1 MSTNRTKILSWE
13 DRHNHVPAAGPGGR
27 YRWIIVALLF
37 FATTTNY
44 IDRQVFGILAPFLEK
59 EIGWSEL
66 DYSHI
71 VIAFQA
77 AYAIG
82 LLLVGRLID
91 RLGTK
96 LGYCLALICWSL
108 ASMSHALAG
117 SVRGFATARFALGI
131 SEAGNFPAAIKTV
144 AEWFPKKE
152 RAFAT
157 GLFNSGSNIGAI
169 LAPLMVPWI
178 TIQYGWRM
186 AFIITAAI
194 ELVWV
199 ILWLIFY
206 DKPEKSRYLKANELA
221 YIQADPPDTPVKIP
235 WLSLIKYKQAW
246 AFAMGKLLTDPAW
259 WFYIFWIPK
268 FLYSKHG
275 ITLNKIGLPLI
286 IIFLMADV
294 GSITGGWL
302 SSFFIKRGWTIN
314 KGRKMAMFIC
324 AALVTPIMLVS
335 QVSNLWVVVAI
346 LSLATAAHQG
356 WSANLFTITSDVFP
370 RKAIGS
376 VVGFGGTAGAIG
388 GMLISTAAGLILEFT
403 GSYMLI
409 FLICGLLYLVAF
421 GIIHLLVPKLESIDL
436 NK

>member
-1 MSTNRTKILSWE
+1 MSLKEAINLSGFE
-13 DRHNHVPAAGPGGR
+13 QNNPSPAVNPGGR
-27 YRWIIVALLF
+27 YRWVIVALLF

-96 LGYCLALICWSL
+96 VGYCLALICWSF
-108 ASMSHALAG
+108 ASMGHALAG
-117 SVRGFATARFALGI
+117 TVKGFATARFALGI

-178 TIQYGWRM
+178 TIRYGWRM
-186 AFIITAAI
+186 AFIMTAAI

-206 DKPEKSRYLKANELA
+206 DKPEKSRYLKANEMA

-235 WLSLIKYKQAW
+235 WLSLIKYKQVW

-302 SSFFIKRGWTIN
+302 SSFFIKHGWTVT

-324 AALVTPIMLVS
+324 AVLVTPIILVS
-335 QVSNLWVVVAI
+335 QVSNLWVVVAL

-370 RKAIGS
+370 RKAVGS

-388 GMLISTAAGLILEFT
+388 GMLISAAAGLILEFT

-409 FLICGLLYLVAF
+409 FLICGLLYLIAF
-421 GIIHLLVPKLESIDL
+421 GIIHLLVPKLESIEL
-436 NK
+436 

>member
-1 MSTNRTKILSWE
+1 MSLKEAIHLSE
-13 DRHNHVPAAGPGGR
+13 SERNNASPAVKPGGK

-117 SVRGFATARFALGI
+117 TVRGFATARFALGL

-178 TIQYGWRM
+178 TLAYGWRM

-194 ELVWV
+194 ELIWV

-206 DKPEKSRYLKANELA
+206 DKPDKSRYLKATELA
-221 YIQADPPDTPVKIP
+221 YIQADPPDTAIKIP

-246 AFAMGKLLTDPAW
+246 AFAVGKFLTDPAW

-302 SSFFIKRGWTIN
+302 SSFFIKRGWTVT

-324 AALVTPIMLVS
+324 AALVTPIILVS
-335 QVSNLWVVVAI
+335 QVSNLWVVVAL

-370 RKAIGS
+370 RKAVGS

-388 GMLISTAAGLILEFT
+388 GMLISTAAGLILEFS

-409 FLICGLLYLVAF
+409 FLICGLLYLAAF
-421 GIIHLLVPKLESIDL
+421 GIIHLLVPKLESIEL
-436 NK
+436 

>member
-1 MSTNRTKILSWE
+1 MSINRTKDLTWE
-13 DRHNHVPAAGPGGR
+13 ERHNPAPVAGPGGR
-27 YRWIIVALLF
+27 YRWVVVALLF

-108 ASMSHALAG
+108 ASMGHALAG

-186 AFIITAAI
+186 AFIVTAAI

-206 DKPEKSRYLKANELA
+206 DKPEKSRYLKANEMA

-235 WLSLIKYKQAW
+235 WLSLIKYRQAW

-302 SSFFIKRGWTIN
+302 SSFFIKRGWTVT

-324 AALVTPIMLVS
+324 AVLVTPIILVS
-335 QVSNLWVVVAI
+335 QVSNLWVAVAL

-370 RKAIGS
+370 RKVVGS

-388 GMLISTAAGLILEFT
+388 GMLISAAAGLILEFT

-409 FLICGLLYLVAF
+409 FLICGLLYLIAF
-421 GIIHLLVPKLESIDL
+421 GIIHLLVPKLESIEI
-436 NK
+436 

>member
-1 MSTNRTKILSWE
+1 MSLKEAIHLSE
-13 DRHNHVPAAGPGGR
+13 SERNNASPAVKPGGK

-117 SVRGFATARFALGI
+117 TVRGFATARFALGL

-178 TIQYGWRM
+178 TLAYGWRM

-194 ELVWV
+194 ELIWV

-206 DKPEKSRYLKANELA
+206 DKPDKSRYLKATELA
-221 YIQADPPDTPVKIP
+221 YIQADPPDTPIKIP

-246 AFAMGKLLTDPAW
+246 AFAVGKFLTDPAW

-302 SSFFIKRGWTIN
+302 SSFFIKRGWTVT

-324 AALVTPIMLVS
+324 AALVTPIILVS
-335 QVSNLWVVVAI
+335 QVSNLWVVVAL

-370 RKAIGS
+370 RKAVGS

-388 GMLISTAAGLILEFT
+388 GMLISTAAGLILEFS

-409 FLICGLLYLVAF
+409 FLICGLLYLAAF
-421 GIIHLLVPKLESIDL
+421 GIIHLLVPKLESIEL
-436 NK
+436 

>member
-1 MSTNRTKILSWE
+1 MSLKEARNLSGVA
-13 DRHNHVPAAGPGGR
+13 RNNSSPSVKPRGN
-27 YRWIIVALLF
+27 YRWVIVALLF

-59 EIGWSEL
+59 EIGWNEL

-96 LGYCLALICWSL
+96 LGYCLALVCWSL
-108 ASMSHALAG
+108 SSMGHALAS
-117 SVRGFATARFALGI
+117 SVRGFAVARFALGI

-194 ELVWV
+194 ELIWV
-199 ILWLIFY
+199 ILWLILY
-206 DKPEKSRYLKANELA
+206 DKPEKSRRLKAAELA
-221 YIQADPPDTPVKIP
+221 YIQSDPPDTPVKIP
-235 WLSLIKYKQAW
+235 WLSLIKYKQTW
-246 AFAMGKLLTDPAW
+246 AFAVGKFLTDPAW

-268 FLYSKHG
+268 FLYSKYG

-294 GSITGGWL
+294 GSISGGWL
-302 SSFFIKRGWTIN
+302 SSFFIKHGWTVN
-314 KGRKMAMFIC
+314 RGRKMAMFIC
-324 AALVTPIMLVS
+324 AVLVTPIILAS
-335 QVSNLWVVVAI
+335 QVSNLWLAVALI
-346 LSLATAAHQG
+346 SLATAAHQG
-356 WSANLFTITSDVFP
+356 WSANLFTTNSDVFP
-370 RKAIGS
+370 RKVIGS
-376 VVGFGGTAGAIG
+376 VVGLGGMAGAVG
-388 GMLISTAAGLILEFT
+388 GMLISAAAGFILEFT
-403 GSYMLI
+403 GNYMLI
-409 FLICGLLYLVAF
+409 FLICGLVYLIAF
-421 GIIHLLVPKLESIDL
+421 GIFNLLVPKLESIEI
-436 NK
+436 K

>member
-1 MSTNRTKILSWE
+1 MSLKETKNLSGVE
-13 DRHNHVPAAGPGGR
+13 RNNSSPADKPGGK
-27 YRWIIVALLF
+27 YRWVIVALLF

-117 SVRGFATARFALGI
+117 TVRGFATARFALGL

-178 TIQYGWRM
+178 TLAYGWRM

-194 ELVWV
+194 ELIWV

-206 DKPEKSRYLKANELA
+206 DKPEKSRYLKATELA
-221 YIQADPPDTPVKIP
+221 YIQADPPDTPDKNSLVEFNKIQT
-235 WLSLIKYKQAW
+235 SLGLRYGQVFNRSGLVVLYILDSEVFIFQAW
-246 AFAMGKLLTDPAW
+246 YNP
-259 WFYIFWIPK
+259 
-268 FLYSKHG
+268 
-275 ITLNKIGLPLI
+275 
-286 IIFLMADV
+286 
-294 GSITGGWL
+294 
-302 SSFFIKRGWTIN
+302 
-314 KGRKMAMFIC
+314 
-324 AALVTPIMLVS
+324 
-335 QVSNLWVVVAI
+335 
-346 LSLATAAHQG
+346 
-356 WSANLFTITSDVFP
+356 
-370 RKAIGS
+370 
-376 VVGFGGTAGAIG
+376 
-388 GMLISTAAGLILEFT
+388 E
-403 GSYMLI
+403 
-409 FLICGLLYLVAF
+409 
-421 GIIHLLVPKLESIDL
+421 
-436 NK
+436 